1 MKHTVSRIALACV
14 ALLNAITSHAANTD
28 PFDFDYEISGGISER
43 PALIFNDGSKTY
55 IQPRAGQVITAQ
67 EGHREGP
74 YVVVD
79 GTPETIT
86 YSVAGRNATARWTKA
101 NTFIGDGAHGALAAL
116 RDDQPAAF
124 DGFTNRLALIG
135 TRGALE
141 PVRNLDSTMPVGSIV
156 KALVPQGWTGSAQ
169 KDVDLN
175 NASAFATRARENW
188 MQALDRLMSQTGL
201 YADVDFNARHVRLH
215 RDTPKS
221 AALNYAVGQQ
231 PSAATSPIAL
241 VPGSPATVAQPSLLA
256 QRFGAQAIRDG
267 DDAHTQI
274 RFASRPAK
282 DLQFRDMS
290 GNSLHPK
297 WDDAAK
303 VMTIDRTSPF
313 VVADASASV
322 EMSRTAAW
330 VYDFDAASPA
340 HLEAVFDHDGETYF
354 KFAESVV
361 AVTVADTHHLG
372 SGEQKGRYYR
382 FRGTAEQFIVVADGN
397 TVNVVRR
404 RELKYVEGAATATA
418 DASGVKPATDTT
430 GATGTGITNTV
441 ATTAVLP

>member
-1 MKHTVSRIALACV
+1 MKHTVSRIAIACV
-14 ALLNAITSHAANTD
+14 ALLNAMTSYAANTD
-28 PFDFDYEISGGISER
+28 PFDFDYEISGGIAER

-67 EGHREGP
+67 DGHREGP

-101 NTFIGDGAHGALAAL
+101 NSFIGDGAHGALAAL
-116 RDDQPAAF
+116 RDDQPTGF

-135 TRGALE
+135 TRGPLE
-141 PVRNLDSTMPVGSIV
+141 PVRRLDATMPVGGIV

-175 NASAFATRARENW
+175 NASAFATRASENW

-221 AALNYAVGQQ
+221 AALNYAAGQQ
-231 PSAATSPIAL
+231 PSPATASVSLA
-241 VPGSPATVAQPSLLA
+241 PGSPANVAQPSLLA

-267 DDAHTQI
+267 DDTHTQI
-274 RFASRPAK
+274 RFASHPAK
-282 DLQFRDMS
+282 DLEFRDMS

-297 WDDAAK
+297 WDDTAK

-313 VVADASASV
+313 VVADGAASV
-322 EMSRTAAW
+322 QVGRTSAW

-340 HLEAVFDHDGETYF
+340 HLEAVFDHEGETYF

-361 AVTVADTHHLG
+361 AVTVADIHRLG

-382 FRGTAEQFIVVADGN
+382 FRGTAEQFIVIADGN
-397 TVNVVRR
+397 TVNVTRR
-404 RELKYVEGAATATA
+404 REVKYVEGSGVATA
-418 DASGVKPATDTT
+418 DASVVTP
-430 GATGTGITNTV
+430 ATGTAGITNSV
-441 ATTAVLP
+441 ATTAVLR